1 MEALSTATLRGR
13 LPESAASVA
22 VTIADPGVKSGAIS
36 RISATEMTTSPFG
49 LASGLGLAIA
59 TLMLLMF
66 RRPKARPGNMHKR
79 PASKNLDILGMDF
92 PAPITHSHVLD
103 KPR

>member
-13 LPESAASVA
+13 LQSRGIGA

-36 RISATEMTTSPFG
+36 RISATEMTTSAFG

-59 TLMLLMF
+59 TLML
-66 RRPKARPGNMHKR
+66 
-79 PASKNLDILGMDF
+79 
-92 PAPITHSHVLD
+92 
-103 KPR
+103 